1 MDLKSFG
8 EAIAKLGLP
17 LLGAALPIPGGEAI
31 GAALASHIGAPSSSP
46 EDILATLTQSADAIQ
61 KAKEFE
67 LTHQETMLKITT
79 DYEIEQQKV
88 DAGDRASAR
97 EREMSIKDS
106 TPARLAYM
114 IIGGFFGIAIAQLV
128 ALMGW
133 PDEAAKIPP
142 QGWVIIGNISGYLA
156 AEAKAAA
163 AYYFGTTMDSGRKTD
178 LLAEAGK

>member
-1 MDLKSFG
+1 MMDWKELG
-8 EAIAKLGLP
+8 ESVAKLGLP

-31 GAALASHIGAPSSSP
+31 GAALASHIGATSGKP
-46 EDILATLTQSADAIQ
+46 EDILATLTQSADAVQ

-79 DYEIEQQKV
+79 DAQIADQQIV
-88 DAGDRASAR
+88 VGDRESAR
-97 EREMSIKDS
+97 AREIAVKDP
-106 TPARLAYM
+106 TPARLAYL
-114 IIGGFFGIAIAQLV
+114 IISGFFGIAIAQLV

-133 PDEAAKIPP
+133 PEVAAQIPA

-163 AYYFGTTMDSGRKTD
+163 SYYFGTTADSGRKTEM
-178 LLAEAGK
+178 LAQK